1 MSNDLIKELHLFT
14 DIAEPYSHVG
24 KIEPS
29 SSFTHMS
36 CTFVIGPG
44 GSGKSHYSQQFENA
58 IIYRE
63 RRPSIGEIEDLMAN
77 DEHVIVEVF
86 TVSEDEKKFVLNLKD
101 KGKFV
106 YLKRTSISN

>member
-1 MSNDLIKELHLFT
+1 
-14 DIAEPYSHVG
+14 
-24 KIEPS
+24 
-29 SSFTHMS
+29 MS

-63 RRPSIGEIEDLMAN
+63 ERPSFEEIEHLVTN

-101 KGKFV
+101 KGKLV
-106 YLKRTSISN
+106 YLQRTSISN

>member
-1 MSNDLIKELHLFT
+1 
-14 DIAEPYSHVG
+14 
-24 KIEPS
+24 
-29 SSFTHMS
+29 MS

-44 GSGKSHYSQQFENA
+44 GSGKTQYTQQFEKA

-86 TVSEDEKKFVLNLKD
+86 QVSEEERKFVQNLKD
-101 KGKFV
+101 KGKLV
-106 YLKRTSISN
+106 YMSKKS